1 MDARV
6 DFKSDGFV
14 FNVDG
19 NENFHEYSPFF
30 PYDITKIIT
39 PELVPYGAMCGN
51 STSTSVTYSSNL
63 TYPTT
68 SWNPLST
75 PPDFDVYNTLIEK
88 LTPLFIKKSF
98 KYWNYEPFTDKVMKL
113 FNHHKSVFATNS
125 DFTKTTDN
133 NCTEEESL
141 NPRFRHNLYSI
152 YEIFP
157 TSANSGLSSPFIFL
171 LSLIHTDKE
180 KEYFLDDLLK
190 FPVAKTVYILEQ
202 ILKETFPKE
211 LTDNPIFSY
220 IKTHGIDS
228 IKRKETENLFDRY
241 SDIIR
246 NMPNSIDRFPLYESC
261 HVPTL
266 SVYPETEFQWALVN
280 NYMISNRFALNTTEL
295 THVLLPYIQASEK
308 AVELYKNI
316 RAEEH
321 NTWRI
326 YVDNSCDKKY
336 ELSGMLMYI
345 EDGKQIYERYKGHT
359 VEKEGRLLR
368 MKEIKGSFL
377 KQIKNSIYNH
387 NIEKKMSIEEK
398 LQLLLSEKTE
408 PDMPIDIE
416 LSEVLEDHRIKTKK
430 EIIILG
436 KELGHCLGTKV
447 DSKDLFF
454 RLDTVCL
461 QVSIEDKRVVQC
473 RDIKNSITDKSKAF
487 ELFICEEF
495 AKININLNEM
505 FKNSNFQMV
514 NCAVGEFNVAN
525 YEIPAMN
532 IANPDAIVNGEGNAD
547 DDNGDNPDDVN
558 IVNVENNQYNV
569 YNAAPNITFN
579 SDWTPSIELK
589 VTVLKLELCEDG
601 KMIECSEHYISPQV
615 YEGTTSSLT
624 LAVR

>member
-19 NENFHEYSPFF
+19 SEEFHEYSPFF

-39 PELVPYGAMCGN
+39 PKLVPYGAMCTN
-51 STSTSVTYSSNL
+51 STSTSVTYSSNVL
-63 TYPTT
+63 YPSIST
-68 SWNPLST
+68 WNQLST
-75 PPDFDVYNTLIEK
+75 PSDFDVYNTLIEK

-98 KYWNYEPFTDKVMKL
+98 KYWNYEPFIDKVIKL
-113 FNHHKSVFATNS
+113 FNHHKSIFITNY
-125 DFTKTTDN
+125 DNTKTTDN
-133 NCTEEESL
+133 EKCTEESL
-141 NPRFRHNLYSI
+141 NPRFRHNLYNI
-152 YEIFP
+152 YDMFP
-157 TSANSGLSSPFIFL
+157 HVVNNGLSSPFLFL
-171 LSLIHTDKE
+171 LSLIHTDRE

-190 FPVAKTVYILEQ
+190 FSSAKTAYTLEQ
-202 ILKETFPKE
+202 IFKTIF
-211 LTDNPIFSY
+211 TISTSDNPIFHY
-220 IKTHGIDS
+220 MKTLGTDS

-241 SDIIR
+241 SDIVR
-246 NMPNSIDRFPLYESC
+246 NIPKSIDRFPLYESC
-261 HVPTL
+261 YVPTL

-308 AVELYKNI
+308 ALELYKNI

-359 VEKEGRLLR
+359 VEKEGRLLK

-416 LSEVLEDHRIKTKK
+416 LSEVLEAHRIKTKK
-430 EIIILG
+430 EMIILG

-461 QVSIEDKRVVQC
+461 QVSIENKCIAQC
-473 RDIKNSITDKSKAF
+473 RDIKDTITDKSKAF
-487 ELFICEEF
+487 ETFICEEF
-495 AKININLNEM
+495 AKININLRE
-505 FKNSNFQMV
+505 MV
-514 NCAVGEFNVAN
+514 NYMAGEFN
-525 YEIPAMN
+525 IPVMN
-532 IANPDAIVNGEGNAD
+532 IANPDVIVNNADNYNNAIVN
-547 DDNGDNPDDVN
+547 DNPDD
-558 IVNVENNQYNV
+558 IVYVANNNLTYN
-569 YNAAPNITFN
+569 YASGITNAN
-579 SDWTPSIELK
+579 SDWPTIELK
-589 VTVLKLELCEDG
+589 VTVLKLELCEDSR
-601 KMIECSEHYISPQV
+601 MIDSSEHYISPHV

-624 LAVR
+624 F